1 MSPQGDDRP
10 PKRPEGSKGSGKPEE
25 PQKPGASGGSGKPE
39 KGKKPEY
46 NVYGRSGRGGQKRP
60 APQRKKPPDKGE
72 KPPYNVY
79 RSRPS
84 LRDRFGKPSLESI
97 RRESGGGSGGI
108 RGFFGRLTG
117 GKRPWLRWILIF
129 AVGWLLLSFITFAI
143 SAQIQK
149 GKLPQSA
156 KDALLRAARRC
167 WLAKTSSSSAGTA
180 GGKTQHNA
188 NGAEGE
194 GPPRADTIMVLH
206 ASLTSF
212 RKLSIPRD
220 SYAAIPNCGEQK
232 INASLACNTRST
244 NGNPAETIKTVEDF
258 LGIDINHIIIVDFD
272 GFADFINTLGGVTIS
287 DGGNPQHEVRVGWGD
302 VDGGKKQGG
311 VSLKLPPGDV
321 TLQGDKALAYARIRH
336 NNCDPS
342 ERDCYRAARQQAV
355 LNGIKDRLTSITRF
369 PYNFIKGPWMGWNAP
384 RAFISDMG
392 GFTLPQVAISAILGG
407 SGDTNVLGGSG
418 TTSDASPGPGG
429 KPGLPR
435 QRLPGRGQEA
445 HRRRP
450 AARPRLHSV
459 LLVRTGTGGRLVG
472 AARVRLLGAGVRG
485 ARSCSTMR
493 SRRPST
499 RTPCSWSCSPSSR
512 SRIP

>member
-10 PKRPEGSKGSGKPEE
+10 PKRPEGSKGGGKPEE
-25 PQKPGASGGSGKPE
+25 PNKPGSSGGKGKPE

-46 NVYGRSGRGGQKRP
+46 TVYGRSGRGGQKRP
-60 APQRKKPPDKGE
+60 APQRKKPAPKGG
-72 KPPYNVY
+72 KPPYTVY

-84 LRDRFGKPSLESI
+84 LRDRIRKPSMESI
-97 RRESGGGSGGI
+97 RRDSGGGGI

-117 GKRPWLRWILIF
+117 GKWPWLRWILIF

-156 KDALLRAARRC
+156 KDALEGGPAVLAGQNILILGGDRR
-167 WLAKTSSSSAGTA
+167 
-180 GGKTQHNA
+180 GKTQHNA
-188 NGAEGE
+188 SGTEGE

-272 GFADFINTLGGVTIS
+272 GFADFINTLGGVTINVP
-287 DGGNPQHEVRVGWGD
+287 GNPNKKGAVVCGD
-302 VDGGKKQGG
+302 VDGGKSQGG

-342 ERDCYRAARQQAV
+342 EDDRDRAARQQAV
-355 LNGIKDRLTSITRF
+355 LNGIKDRLTSVTRF
-369 PYNFIKGPWMGWNAP
+369 PYNFLKGPWIGWNAP
-384 RAFISDMG
+384 KAFISDMG
-392 GFTLPQVAISAILGG
+392 GFTLPQVAIAAILGG
-407 SGDTNVLGGSG
+407 SGETNVLGGSG
-418 TTSDASPGPGG
+418 ARSDATPGPGG
-429 KPGLPR
+429 SLAYPDSVCLDAVKKLIGGDPP
-435 QRLPGRGQEA
+435 
-445 HRRRP
+445 HDP
-450 AARPRLHSV
+450 A
-459 LLVRTGTGGRLVG
+459 
-472 AARVRLLGAGVRG
+472 
-485 ARSCSTMR
+485 C
-493 SRRPST
+493 
-499 RTPCSWSCSPSSR
+499 TPAF
-512 SRIP
+512 

>member
-10 PKRPEGSKGSGKPEE
+10 RKRPKGSEGGGKPNE
-25 PQKPGASGGSGKPE
+25 PKKPGASGASGKPE

-46 NVYGRSGRGGQKRP
+46 NVYGRGGRGGQKRS
-60 APQRKKPPDKGE
+60 APKPKKSAGSGGE
-72 KPPYNVY
+72 KPPYTVY

-84 LRDRFGKPSLESI
+84 LRDRVRKPDMQSI
-97 RRESGGGSGGI
+97 RRDSGGGGGI
-108 RGFFGRLTG
+108 RGFFGRLSG

-156 KDALLRAARRC
+156 KDALKGGPAVLAGQNILILGGDRR
-167 WLAKTSSSSAGTA
+167 
-180 GGKTQHNA
+180 GKTQHNA
-188 NGAEGE
+188 NGSEGQ

-220 SYAAIPNCGEQK
+220 SYAAIPNCGSQK
-232 INASLACNTRST
+232 INASLACNTQSP
-244 NGNPAETIKTVEDF
+244 NGNPASTIKTVEDF
-258 LGIDINHIIIVDFD
+258 LGIDINHIVIVDFD
-272 GFADFINTLGGVTIS
+272 GFADFINTLGGVTIHVP
-287 DGGNPQHEVRVGWGD
+287 GNPKKKGAAVCGD

-321 TLQGDKALAYARIRH
+321 TLEGDKALAYARIRH

-342 ERDCYRAARQQAV
+342 EDDRDRAARQQEA
-355 LNGIKDRLTSITRF
+355 LNAIKGRLTSITRF
-369 PYNFIKGPWMGWNAP
+369 PYNFLKGPFIGWDAP

-407 SGDTNVLGGSG
+407 SGQTNVLGEHS
-418 TTSDASPGPGG
+418 AVPGPAGSLAI
-429 KPGLPR
+429 P
-435 QRLPGRGQEA
+435 Q
-445 HRRRP
+445 
-450 AARPRLHSV
+450 
-459 LLVRTGTGGRLVG
+459 G
-472 AARVRLLGAGVRG
+472 ACEQAVKTL
-485 ARSCSTMR
+485 
-493 SRRPST
+493 
-499 RTPCSWSCSPSSR
+499 
-512 SRIP
+512 

>member
-10 PKRPEGSKGSGKPEE
+10 PKRPGGSKGGGKPEE
-25 PQKPGASGGSGKPE
+25 PKKPGASGASGKPK

-46 NVYGRSGRGGQKRP
+46 TVYGRGGRGGQKRST
-60 APQRKKPPDKGE
+60 PQRKKPAPRGD
-72 KPPYNVY
+72 KPPYTVY

-84 LRDRFGKPSLESI
+84 LRDRLRKPSLESI
-97 RRESGGGSGGI
+97 RGESGGGGGI

-156 KDALLRAARRC
+156 KDALEGGPAVLAGQNILILGGDRR
-167 WLAKTSSSSAGTA
+167 
-180 GGKTQHNA
+180 GKTQHNA
-188 NGAEGE
+188 SGAEGE

-258 LGIDINHIIIVDFD
+258 LGIDINHIVIVDFD
-272 GFADFINTLGGVTIS
+272 GFADFINTLGGVTIQVP
-287 DGGNPQHEVRVGWGD
+287 GNPDKKGAAVCGD
-302 VDGGKKQGG
+302 VDGGKDQGG
-311 VSLKLPPGDV
+311 VSLKLPPGDI

-336 NNCDPS
+336 NNCNPAEDD
-342 ERDCYRAARQQAV
+342 RDRAARQQAV
-355 LNGIKDRLTSITRF
+355 LNGIKDRLTSVTRF
-369 PYNFIKGPWMGWNAP
+369 PVNFVKGPWIGWNAP
-384 RAFISDMG
+384 KAFISDMG
-392 GFTLPQVAISAILGG
+392 GFTLPQVAIAAILGG
-407 SGDTNVLGGSG
+407 SGETNVLGGSG
-418 TTSDASPGPGG
+418 GKSEAFPGPGG
-429 KPGLPR
+429 SLAYPDSVCEDAVKQLIGGDPP
-435 QRLPGRGQEA
+435 
-445 HRRRP
+445 HDP
-450 AARPRLHSV
+450 A
-459 LLVRTGTGGRLVG
+459 
-472 AARVRLLGAGVRG
+472 
-485 ARSCSTMR
+485 C
-493 SRRPST
+493 
-499 RTPCSWSCSPSSR
+499 TPAF
-512 SRIP
+512 

>member
-25 PQKPGASGGSGKPE
+25 PKKPGASGASGKPE
-39 KGKKPEY
+39 KGKKPDY
-46 NVYGRSGRGGQKRP
+46 NVYGRSGRGGQKPP
-60 APQRKKPPDKGE
+60 APQRKKPPEKGE

-97 RRESGGGSGGI
+97 RRESGGGGGI

-156 KDALLRAARRC
+156 KDALKGGPAVLAGQNILILGGDRR
-167 WLAKTSSSSAGTA
+167 
-180 GGKTQHNA
+180 GKTQHNA
-188 NGAEGE
+188 SGSEGE

-272 GFADFINTLGGVTIS
+272 GFADFINTLGGVTINVP
-287 DGGNPQHEVRVGWGD
+287 GNPNKEGAVVCGD

-342 ERDCYRAARQQAV
+342 EDDRDRAARQQAV

-369 PYNFIKGPWMGWNAP
+369 PYNFIKGPWIGWNAP

-418 TTSDASPGPGG
+418 TRSDASPGPGG
-429 KPGLPR
+429 SLAYPDSVCLDAVKKLIGGDPP
-435 QRLPGRGQEA
+435 
-445 HRRRP
+445 HDP
-450 AARPRLHSV
+450 AC
-459 LLVRTGTGGRLVG
+459 T
-472 AARVRLLGAGVRG
+472 
-485 ARSCSTMR
+485 
-493 SRRPST
+493 PSF
-499 RTPCSWSCSPSSR
+499 
-512 SRIP
+512 